1 MSQNIFEYQVSE
13 DKLFQG
19 RWIQF
24 VYVHVFHGNHVED
37 WGPLCELVCS
47 FHSVS
52 SGEQTQVISLSGKFL
67 YPLITSQSPSFMIKR
82 ESTI

>member
-37 WGPLCELVCS
+37 WDPPVWAGLLFPQCE
-47 FHSVS
+47 FWGANS
-52 SGEQTQVISLSGKFL
+52 SH
-67 YPLITSQSPSFMIKR
+67 
-82 ESTI
+82 